1 MARREGFSNDQ
12 WQIDGVNLMN
22 VKYFDAGVFRKD
34 PSQMVFPDWCG
45 GKRRWTV
52 NNALKAIPRDRFDF
66 VWMVDVPAFNP
77 ELLQGMT
84 PIWRGKGSML
94 YRIDR

>member
-1 MARREGFSNDQ
+1 MR
-12 WQIDGVNLMN
+12 
-22 VKYFDAGVFRKD
+22 
-34 PSQMVFPDWCG
+34 
-45 GKRRWTV
+45 TV
-52 NNALKAIPRDRFDF
+52 NRALSAIPRDKFDY
-66 VWMVDVPAFNP
+66 VWMVDVPAYNP